1 MVAIKSEEIMYGST
15 VNGSSEGMKR
25 RNSLRSNSST
35 SSGDDEMET
44 IKLAPTNS
52 SNCSP
57 RSVAKK
63 ATYESI
69 LERYLMATCTKMYDV
84 EELIDYYWHRR
95 LAAVPAVIVS
105 YLPFVITP
113 NQITIFGLFLGWGA
127 ALCLYDSEFHYPLSW
142 EPSHSLLAAAFLMF
156 TWIIS
161 DCTDGQVAR
170 LCKRGTRTG
179 RILDGVVDFLV
190 IVPNFLIMGDVMQ
203 HHYGDNVMLFYLG
216 FGSGMSLWLH
226 ALIYDKIKNVYM
238 ENALP
243 QSECDGE
250 TVASVRAEYR
260 AALKQSACALD
271 TILLGI
277 YTAYLTIQASFTSD
291 AASKAETNRQAVL
304 GACTSEQHEAYRRR
318 FSGLA
323 RIASFLGI
331 STHVTA
337 VYLAYFLAIFHWD
350 VIFYMQ
356 FYPIV
361 LLNIVLVG
369 VLIEYKRSGMATY
382 TPS

>member
-1 MVAIKSEEIMYGST
+1 MVGIKSEEIMYGST
-15 VNGSSEGMKR
+15 TVNGSSEGIKR

-57 RSVAKK
+57 PSVAKK

-95 LAAVPAVIVS
+95 LAAVPTVIVS

-142 EPSHSLLAAAFLMF
+142 EPSHSLLTAAFLMF

-179 RILDGVVDFLV
+179 RILDGVVDFL
-190 IVPNFLIMGDVMQ
+190 
-203 HHYGDNVMLFYLG
+203 
-216 FGSGMSLWLH
+216 
-226 ALIYDKIKNVYM
+226 
-238 ENALP
+238 
-243 QSECDGE
+243 SECDGE

-323 RIASFLGI
+323 RIASFLGV

>member
-1 MVAIKSEEIMYGST
+1 MVGIKSEEIMYGST
-15 VNGSSEGMKR
+15 TVNGSSEGIKR

-44 IKLAPTNS
+44 IKARTHELIELFAP
-52 SNCSP
+52 
-57 RSVAKK
+57 
-63 ATYESI
+63 
-69 LERYLMATCTKMYDV
+69 MYDV

-95 LAAVPAVIVS
+95 LAAVPTVIVS

-142 EPSHSLLAAAFLMF
+142 EPSHSLLTAAFLMF

-161 DCTDGQVAR
+161 DSF
-170 LCKRGTRTG
+170 
-179 RILDGVVDFLV
+179 GVCL
-190 IVPNFLIMGDVMQ
+190 
-203 HHYGDNVMLFYLG
+203 LFYLS

-323 RIASFLGI
+323 RIASFLGV

-337 VYLAYFLAIFHWD
+337 VYLGYFLAIFHWD